1 MVKSRDQ
8 ARAGAGAPGAPP
20 LFSIVIPA
28 YNAAETL
35 GECLASI
42 FASTF
47 SGFEVI
53 VVDDASSDGSAAC
66 ARSFPVTLVS
76 LPVNQG
82 PSLARNSGAE
92 RARGRF
98 LLFTDADC
106 LFEKELLDRAR
117 RRIEEGGAT
126 LFGGTYDPR
135 SAEGNFYGDF
145 QALYDFYHETKEPD
159 ANYLAAHL
167 LVIEKDL
174 FRRVGGFHRG
184 EFVGRDA
191 GCEDL
196 DLSYRLK
203 SLGCRLP
210 VYPELR
216 VKHYFGFGLY
226 ASLRNAAKKSY
237 LWAQFLLAEKL
248 LFSDAGV
255 GSTELKANAALAILL
270 LCGAGA
276 GLAGRAWGW
285 AAAGGLFA
293 LMLAINRRFLLF
305 VARERNFLFALRAAV
320 YLLVPYALSVGAGGF
335 LLLCQVPFRRRL
347 RRK

>member
-1 MVKSRDQ
+1 MKSRDQ
-8 ARAGAGAPGAPP
+8 GEGGTRAPAVRP
-20 LFSIVIPA
+20 LFSIVIPV

-35 GECLASI
+35 PECLASI
-42 FASTF
+42 YASTF
-47 SGFEVI
+47 ADFEVI
-53 VVDDASSDGSAAC
+53 VVDDASSDGSAAV
-66 ARSFPVTLVS
+66 ARSSPAALVS

-82 PSLARNSGAE
+82 PSLARNAGAE

-106 LFEKELLDRAR
+106 LFEKDLLDRAR
-117 RRIEEGGAT
+117 RRIEEEGAA

-145 QALYDFYHETKEPD
+145 QALYDFYHETKDPC

-167 LVIEKDL
+167 LVIEMDL

-203 SLGCRLP
+203 RLGCRLS

-216 VKHYFGFGLY
+216 VKHYFGFGLF

-255 GSTELKANAALAILL
+255 GSTELKANAALALL
-270 LCGAGA
+270 LLFGAGA
-276 GLAGRAWGW
+276 GLAGRAGGW
-285 AAAGGLFA
+285 AAAAGLFV

-305 VARERNFLFALRAAV
+305 ALRQRGALFALQTAL

-347 RRK
+347 WRK